1 MKPPEP
7 ITHDFPGSISSQVD
21 DSAQVDIMLHECHP
35 LDYSPTLDLQ
45 IVTGQ
50 AVINI
55 CEISPDDI
63 ARLGEWMTRIARSVR

>member
-7 ITHDFPGSISSQVD
+7 ITHEFPAGISSHD
-21 DSAQVDIMLHECHP
+21 AQVDVMLHECHP
-35 LDYSPTLDLQ
+35 LDSSPTLDLQ

-55 CEISPDDI
+55 TEIAPDDI
-63 ARLGEWMTRIARSVR
+63 VRLGEWMVQVARSVR